1 LPLLLLA
8 GVLDSKRWMTEMI
21 RLVHSWGWT
30 IQFIR
35 ALRERWI
42 RGIRREAK
50 ALM

>member
-1 LPLLLLA
+1 
-8 GVLDSKRWMTEMI
+8 MTEMI
-21 RLVHSWGWT
+21 RLAYSLGWR